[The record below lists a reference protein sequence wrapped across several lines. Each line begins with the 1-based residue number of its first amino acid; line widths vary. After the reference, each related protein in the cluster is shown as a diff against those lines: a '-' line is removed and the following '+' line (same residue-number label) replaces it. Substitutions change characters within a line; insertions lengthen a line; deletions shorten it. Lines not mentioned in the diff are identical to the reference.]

1 MRKLLRNSERFEYH
15 ASPRMVPHVYKPE
28 AKYVKLTIEKYIRCS
43 NKTRI
48 AVKEAS
54 PTPWKMS
61 QEDSQLIAR
70 YFGGCTEDVWRLSLI
85 AFPKFQLYSSV
96 VHKVPHS
103 FRTTDMFTDAMQQLQ
118 DPSFF

>member
-1 MRKLLRNSERFEYH
+1 MRS
-15 ASPRMVPHVYKPE
+15 
-28 AKYVKLTIEKYIRCS
+28 
-43 NKTRI
+43 

-70 YFGGCTEDVWRLSLI
+70 YFGGCTEDVWRPSLI

-118 DPSFF
+118 DPSFFRPKVDSLTVLVNFFQLFLYNLEMKKGHTYYLFLHIYSV